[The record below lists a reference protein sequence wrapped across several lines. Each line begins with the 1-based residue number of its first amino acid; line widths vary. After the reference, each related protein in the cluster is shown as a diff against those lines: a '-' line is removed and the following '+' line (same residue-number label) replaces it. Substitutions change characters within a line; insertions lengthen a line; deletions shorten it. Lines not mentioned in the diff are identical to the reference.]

1 MIKWGILG
9 AGNIAHRFAAAVG
22 HEPNSTLHAI
32 SGRDENKLKTFTD
45 KHPADK
51 LYLSHDKLL
60 ADPDIDAI
68 YLALPH
74 QLHHEWAIK
83 AIHAGKAVLCE
94 KPASLNLQEMQDIAE
109 AARSRSVLFMEAM
122 KQRFVPLYREL
133 RRRVDAG
140 EIGKI
145 TSIYASLCNEMP
157 QGLNTYHMQ
166 PGHGGSLLDVG
177 TYCASWIEDF
187 SAGSLTLKTVAANQ
201 QDSVDYYIDAKLQAG
216 DVKARLECAFDRQK
230 ERVAVLQG
238 ENGRIVVQ
246 DLHRPASMAVYRDGQ
261 EPEQV
266 NVPYEIDDFYSEVHH
281 FAECLQQGRTESDIM
296 PLSASLRCAEIL
308 DAVRAGLTYTPECLD
323 ALAEQE
329 ELLQYEAFGS
339 KEALELGN
347 TIVELAKEYD
357 REIAVS
363 IFRESDGLVIFQYV
377 MDSKAARNIGYME
390 GKRRAALST
399 GHSSVWMHVDHEL
412 NGKWSE
418 EMANMPHFV
427 PSGGAFPIRA
437 NGEWAATITLSGLRE
452 GRDHELVIRA
462 LSKVLDRQV
471 PAFPCATI

>member
-51 LYLSHDKLL
+51 LYLSHDELL

-94 KPASLNLQEMQDIAE
+94 KPASLNLREMQDIAD

-157 QGLNTYHMQ
+157 QGLNTYHVQ

-187 SAGSLTLKTVAANQ
+187 SAGSLTLETVAANQ
-201 QDSVDYYIDAKLQAG
+201 QDFVDYYIDAKLHAG
-216 DVKARLECAFDRQK
+216 DVKAGLECAFDRQK

-246 DLHRPASMAVYRDGQ
+246 DLHRPVSMTVYRDGQ

-308 DAVRAGLTYTPECLD
+308 DAVRAGLTYTPECLEV
-323 ALAEQE
+323 LAEQE

-437 NGEWAATITLSGLRE
+437 NGEWAATLSLSGLRE

-462 LSKVLDRQV
+462 LSKVLNRQV